1 MYDRYR
7 LLSSGDVNHFYI
19 HLNCYYEDM
28 CSVMNKLQSQAFQI
42 NSAFLKDLQENESF
56 FVKNGLLMPKFLS
69 KIKVKDVIN
78 FLRELD
84 FLLNEKIKKLLS
96 FNIFI
101 ILLDTLCKNIQRSRY
116 EQLIINLANAYFS

>member
-7 LLSSGDVNHFYI
+7 LLSSGDVNHFNI

-78 FLRELD
+78 FLRELYIK
-84 FLLNEKIKKLLS
+84 NEKIKKLLS
-96 FNIFI
+96 LYIFI

-116 EQLIINLANAYFS
+116 EQLIINLANAYNG